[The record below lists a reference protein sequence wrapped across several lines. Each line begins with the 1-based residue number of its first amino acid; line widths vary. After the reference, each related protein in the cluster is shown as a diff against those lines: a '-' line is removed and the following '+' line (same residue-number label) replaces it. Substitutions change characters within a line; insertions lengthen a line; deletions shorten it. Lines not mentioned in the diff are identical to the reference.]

1 MYSMTIAS
9 NSLEKNN
16 NNSHLVTV
24 NGKMPTSVPNK
35 LDKNKKY
42 SIQLEYDK
50 NGYINNIKIN

>member
-1 MYSMTIAS
+1 MTIAS